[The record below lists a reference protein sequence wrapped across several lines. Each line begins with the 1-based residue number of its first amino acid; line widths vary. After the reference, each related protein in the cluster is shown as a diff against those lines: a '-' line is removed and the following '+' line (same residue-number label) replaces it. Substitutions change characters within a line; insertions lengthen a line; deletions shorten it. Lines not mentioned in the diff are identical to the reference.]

1 LPTGSGIVTYLS
13 RPLISKRAARRLI
26 QQAFVL
32 TSRDR
37 SVRQHIR
44 EARIETLWVLEN
56 WNFEWTVAIDRGKV
70 RFDRRPA
77 RAPDVTLTWPDAAE
91 FLAAVQE
98 GHAPDDS
105 RALAGEI
112 GDFRNFV
119 EPVYRSFCR
128 SLELVIKYPFDDAG
142 NPLM

>member
-1 LPTGSGIVTYLS
+1 M
-13 RPLISKRAARRLI
+13 I

-32 TSRDR
+32 TGRDR

-56 WNFEWTVAIDRGKV
+56 WNLAWTVAIDRGKV
-70 RFDRRPA
+70 RFERRPA
-77 RAPDVTLTWPDAAE
+77 RTPDLSLTWTDAEE
-91 FLAAVQE
+91 FFAAIQE
-98 GHAPDDS
+98 GRVPDGS
-105 RALAGEI
+105 RVVAGNL
-112 GDFRNFV
+112 DFQAYV

-128 SLELVIKYPFDDAG
+128 SLEQVIKYPVDDAG